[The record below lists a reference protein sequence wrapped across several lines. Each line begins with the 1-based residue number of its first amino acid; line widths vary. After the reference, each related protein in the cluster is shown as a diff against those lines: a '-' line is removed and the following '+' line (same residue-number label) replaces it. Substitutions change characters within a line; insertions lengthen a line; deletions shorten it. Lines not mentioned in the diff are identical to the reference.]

1 MPPSSSLSYLVL
13 KVLQENTTAA
23 SPGTTRSSPF
33 YFDQYYDD
41 DDDDDDDG
49 DNEDDNVVDD
59 GRGGERDGDNDC
71 PDQDRGVAHRLEPLT
86 PDKVEPRVTFSQLC
100 LSFVN
105 KFQQIY
111 HGIFV
116 ETFQ

>member
-1 MPPSSSLSYLVL
+1 ML

-33 YFDQYYDD
+33 YFDQYYE
-41 DDDDDDDG
+41 DDDG
-49 DNEDDNVVDD
+49 DNDEDDEDEDGDD
-59 GRGGERDGDNDC
+59 DDGGERDGDNDS

-100 LSFVN
+100 LSL
-105 KFQQIY
+105 
-111 HGIFV
+111 
-116 ETFQ
+116 